1 MRFLFKRLG
10 VAVAAAAVV
19 VWGTG
24 CHPMLRTS
32 RQRVVDRVPY
42 TVAFDGVPGPTGLT
56 VDLYGN
62 LYVSQRGSQG
72 SVMRI
77 SPSGERQDVITGL
90 GAIRGLA
97 RDDRGNVYVVTAG
110 LSMAGGS
117 HGVYRI
123 SDDGRRK
130 LLVKGLSNPVALAV
144 DEHDRLFITEDL
156 ANGRILRYADDELL
170 TWAERLQRPRGIAAG
185 REGAIFTAEATTGQL
200 IRLTPDGLRHVLIPE
215 GILQEPEALFYSGLY
230 RGVFIVEGH
239 SKGRL
244 LFASVDGAIVS
255 LLYDLKR
262 PSALTMDVEG
272 NLFIAETGRN
282 RILRVP
288 NEPLVHAL
296 DVS

>member
-1 MRFLFKRLG
+1 MRFPFKRLG
-10 VAVAAAAVV
+10 VAVGTAAVL

-24 CHPMLRTS
+24 CQPMLRSS

-56 VDLYGN
+56 VDMYGN

-77 SPSGERQDVITGL
+77 SASGARQDVITGL

-97 RDDRGNVYVVTAG
+97 RDDHGNVYVVTAG
-110 LSMAGGS
+110 LSVAGGS
-117 HGVYRI
+117 HGIYRI

-130 LLVKGLSNPVALAV
+130 LLVKGLANPVALAV

-170 TWAERLQRPRGIAAG
+170 TWAEKLHRPRGIAAG
-185 REGAIFTAEATTGQL
+185 REGAIFTAEVTTGQL

-244 LFASVDGAIVS
+244 LFASVDGSIVS
-255 LLYDLKR
+255 LLYNLKR
-262 PSALTMDVEG
+262 PSALTMDIEG